1 MLAPYQERV
10 FAEKRELDEKL
21 SKLSPFI
28 GSDGFNNLDMEERAL
43 LYQQEQLM
51 RRYSH
56 VLSLRICIFK

>member
-1 MLAPYQERV
+1 MPAPYQERV

-28 GSDGFNNLDMEERAL
+28 GSDGFNNLDMEERSL

-56 VLSLRICIFK
+56 VLSLRITLFK

>member
-1 MLAPYQERV
+1 MAAPYQERV

-28 GSDGFNNLDMEERAL
+28 GSDGFNNLGTEERSL

-56 VLSLRICIFK
+56 VLSLRIALFK